1 MSRAIY
7 TSMSGAQAAWRQ
19 LEVLANNMANGGT
32 QGFRE
37 SRVSFET
44 AGADMAQVGGTRVST
59 GDGEMQTDDVP
70 THVALRGDGFFAL
83 ADGSFTRDGEFRL
96 DDEGQLVSREGIAV
110 LGDGGPI
117 QVQPGEVLAIGED
130 GTVRGSAS
138 GEVGRLSVMSL
149 SGASPLGGA
158 RWSGKGTALDQPTVV
173 QGALEGSNVD
183 LMRGMVEMIEA
194 SRFFEAQQKAMQTA
208 DDMQQRINRIGGS

>member
-1 MSRAIY
+1 LSRAIY

-37 SRVSFET
+37 SRVSFAA
-44 AGADMAQVGGTRVST
+44 AGADMATVGSTRFSA
-59 GDGEMQTDDVP
+59 GDGQMQTDDVP

-117 QVQPGEVLAIGED
+117 QVQPGELLQIGED
-130 GTVRGSAS
+130 GSVRGSTS
-138 GEVGRLSVMSL
+138 GEVGRLSVVSL
-149 SGASPLGGA
+149 AGARPLGGA
-158 RWSGKGTALDQPTVV
+158 RWSGNASNLERPTVV

-208 DDMQQRINRIGGS
+208 DDMHQRINRIGGS